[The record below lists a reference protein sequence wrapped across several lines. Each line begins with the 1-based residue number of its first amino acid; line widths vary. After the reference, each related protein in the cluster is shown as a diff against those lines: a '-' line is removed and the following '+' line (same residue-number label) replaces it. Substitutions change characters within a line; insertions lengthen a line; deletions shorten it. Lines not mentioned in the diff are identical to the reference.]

1 MKRGC
6 LGNLLFV
13 IILVVAFGG
22 STYFWFNFFIR
33 GKSLPTP
40 NLIGRSV
47 IDAKA
52 ICSDLGVA
60 LNVDTTTRRNSGN
73 GCTIKGTPAPGYS
86 QSLFGVAIQ

>member
-13 IILVVAFGG
+13 VLLLIVFAG

-40 NLIGRSV
+40 NLVGRSV
-47 IDAKA
+47 ADAKA
-52 ICSDLGVA
+52 ICSDLGVTLKIDPVA
-60 LNVDTTTRRNSGN
+60 RRNSD
-73 GCTIKGTPAPGYS
+73 KVAAAREHALSSLDERGTGA
-86 QSLFGVAIQ
+86 